1 MFSNFLE
8 SLYDGI
14 GDDEANDDD
23 DDENIP
29 KTPTERHVPERN
41 TDRLPPMSPEEEEAQ
56 ARGVKDDLSELSHT
70 LSRKFRGVANFLA
83 PLPERSSSDLSN
95 PRLSQSRSS
104 DPELNR
110 SSSSDPRLNRSS
122 SSDNR
127 LNQSSSDPRLNQ
139 SSSFDPRLNQSSSS
153 DRLESCVGIDTR
165 ETEIRD
171 KSWNSD
177 TLEDKRL
184 EDLHNDLEE
193 EEEEEEEE
201 ETDEEDEEE
210 EEEEEEMDAAALTDE
225 VLAFARNIAMHPETW
240 LDFPLDP
247 EEDLDDLEMSDAQRG
262 HALAIERLA
271 PRLAALRIE
280 LCPCHMTVGYFW
292 KVYFV
297 LLLSRLNKHDAQ
309 LLSSPQ
315 VMEARALWM
324 KELQSQNSST
334 KTDYGDILKEEITPS
349 TSSYYNHAPPEF
361 LSPRIY
367 AFEPPSIMY
376 RDFETADRGSG
387 SENAEFIDKAVIE
400 EKPIQKNNEKSESLS
415 VTLNEDDD
423 DDDWP
428 EEEDD
433 AHDWAPMFT
442 GNEDDVSFSDLEGDD
457 DISSLALKSKNTSK
471 STDQKG
477 T

>member
-14 GDDEANDDD
+14 GDDEADDD

-41 TDRLPPMSPEEEEAQ
+41 ADRLPPMSPEEEAQ

-70 LSRKFRGVANFLA
+70 LTRKFRGVANFLA

-95 PRLSQSRSS
+95 PRLSQSRFS
-104 DPELNR
+104 DPELNQ

-122 SSDNR
+122 SSD
-127 LNQSSSDPRLNQ
+127 PRLDQ
-139 SSSFDPRLNQSSSS
+139 SSSFDPWLNQPPSSS
-153 DRLESCVGIDTR
+153 DRPESCVGIDTR
-165 ETEIRD
+165 ETEIRAR
-171 KSWNSD
+171 SSD
-177 TLEDKRL
+177 TMEDKRL
-184 EDLHNDLEE
+184 EDLRDDL
-193 EEEEEEEE
+193 EEEEEE
-201 ETDEEDEEE
+201 ETDEEEE
-210 EEEEEEMDAAALTDE
+210 EEEEEEMDAVALTDE

-247 EEDLDDLEMSDAQRG
+247 DEDLDDLEMSDAQRG

-324 KELQSQNSST
+324 KELQNQNSSP
-334 KTDYGDILKEEITPS
+334 KTGYGDILKEEITPS

-376 RDFETADRGSG
+376 RDFETTDRGSG

-400 EKPIQKNNEKSESLS
+400 EKPIQKSASLS
-415 VTLNEDDD
+415 AAPNADDED

-457 DISSLALKSKNTSK
+457 DISSLALKSKTTS
-471 STDQKG
+471 QKG

>member
-14 GDDEANDDD
+14 GDDEADDD
-23 DDENIP
+23 DDENNP

-41 TDRLPPMSPEEEEAQ
+41 ADRLPPMSPEEEAQ

-70 LSRKFRGVANFLA
+70 LTRKFRGVANFLA

-95 PRLSQSRSS
+95 PRLSQSRFS
-104 DPELNR
+104 DPELNQ
-110 SSSSDPRLNRSS
+110 P
-122 SSDNR
+122 
-127 LNQSSSDPRLNQ
+127 P
-139 SSSFDPRLNQSSSS
+139 SSS
-153 DRLESCVGIDTR
+153 DRPESRVGDDTNETR
-165 ETEIRD
+165 ETEIRA
-171 KSWNSD
+171 KSWGSG
-177 TLEDKRL
+177 TMEDKRL
-184 EDLHNDLEE
+184 EDLRDDP
-193 EEEEEEEE
+193 EEEEEEE
-201 ETDEEDEEE
+201 ETDEEEE
-210 EEEEEEMDAAALTDE
+210 EEEEEEMDAVALTDE

-247 EEDLDDLEMSDAQRG
+247 DEDLDDLEMSDAQRG

-297 LLLSRLNKHDAQ
+297 LLLSRLNKHDAE

-334 KTDYGDILKEEITPS
+334 KTGYGDILKEEEVTPS

-376 RDFETADRGSG
+376 RDFETTDRGSG

-400 EKPIQKNNEKSESLS
+400 EKPIQKSATISA
-415 VTLNEDDD
+415 TPNEDEDD

-457 DISSLALKSKNTSK
+457 DISSLALKSKTTS
-471 STDQKG
+471 QKG